1 MDSFNLD
8 KLQALCEQGRWSEAE
23 YEARE
28 IAFICRRNDL
38 IVNPPFYLRKPP
50 PCRSSPSDRI
60 HAVLCRLSRNRI
72 IEGAEARALAIRM
85 AGKWSRNSGN
95 TMRAFSYLYS
105 PGRYWRRN
113 WRQDW
118 LEDYGKL
125 TKLAR
130 ENKSQWCDL
139 RRQVEKM
146 RARKQHELTVRHVDL
161 IETRD
166 VLRGL
171 NRAIRQKVAA

>member
-1 MDSFNLD
+1 MDSFSLD
-8 KLQALCEQGRWSEAE
+8 KLQSLCEQGRWSEAE
-23 YEARE
+23 EAARD
-28 IAFICRRNDL
+28 IAFICRSNHL
-38 IVNPPFYLRKPP
+38 ILHPPFYLRKAP
-50 PCRSSPSDRI
+50 PCRSLPSARI

-72 IEGAEARALAIRM
+72 IEGAEARTLAGRM
-85 AGKWSRNSGN
+85 ARKWSGNVGN
-95 TMRAFSYLYS
+95 TMRSFSFLYS
-105 PGRYWRRN
+105 PGRFWRGS

-125 TKLAR
+125 TRLAR
-130 ENKSQWCDL
+130 EDKSQWCDL

-146 RARKQHELTVRHVDL
+146 RARKQHELAVRHVDL

-166 VLRGL
+166 ALREL